1 MSTRSFSVSEAN
13 RFLPEIQAL
22 LSQIRETVQGFEDY
36 RRAAGLDAERAHE
49 LLLDRIV
56 PLQYFSLVALFN
68 QAMSRI
74 RDIGCEIKDVAR
86 GLVDFPTMI
95 AGEQAYLCWEEG
107 EDRIRFWH
115 DLEAG
120 YAGRQ
125 PLPEDDEAP
134 PA

>member
-13 RFLPEIQAL
+13 LLLPELQSL
-22 LSQIRETVQGFEDY
+22 LSQIRESVQGFEDY

-49 LLLDRIV
+49 LLPDRIV
-56 PLQYFSLVALFN
+56 PLRYFNLVALFN
-68 QAMSRI
+68 QAMGRI
-74 RDIGCEIKDVAR
+74 REIGCEIKDVTR
-86 GLVDFPTMI
+86 GLVDFPTTI

-115 DLEAG
+115 GLETG

-125 PLPEDDEAP
+125 PLPEDDEVP
-134 PA
+134 P